1 MDTIAGTGLQCVRL
15 AWHDMLWCVRHAKM
29 GQKPCNNM
37 IILQFYAHTS
47 LQLSPGSSASRGDG
61 DALCNNPR
69 QALKAAKLFCP
80 CACPY
85 DGTIDRV
92 CTCGDVH
99 AL

>member
-47 LQLSPGSSASRGDG
+47 SNSARAPQQVGVTG
-61 DALCNNPR
+61 MPFA
-69 QALKAAKLFCP
+69 
-80 CACPY
+80 
-85 DGTIDRV
+85 TILDK
-92 CTCGDVH
+92 H
-99 AL
+99 